1 MRALV
6 FVLTVVMMS
15 AGSGCEDC
23 DCPDAPQPTAA
34 TTAGAGGWR
43 FTLGDMA
50 KFGLD
55 GVVYEGSEAYPSEGG
70 RALLDL
76 VLTTVDDR

>member
-1 MRALV
+1 
-6 FVLTVVMMS
+6 
-15 AGSGCEDC
+15 
-23 DCPDAPQPTAA
+23 
-34 TTAGAGGWR
+34 
-43 FTLGDMA
+43 MA

-55 GVVYEGSEAYPSEGG
+55 GVVCEGSEAYPSEGG